1 MQPVT
6 INDVERLIDDPISFA
21 VLMSD
26 CEILDVIATFV
37 TILNR
42 RKPFRGGQN

>member
-6 INDVERLIDDPISFA
+6 INDVEKLIDDPISFA
-21 VLMSD
+21 MMMTD
-26 CEILDVIATFV
+26 CEIQDVIATFV

-42 RKPFRGGQN
+42 RKPFRGDQN